1 MNKINL
7 FTASS
12 IVIANM
18 IGTGVFTSL
27 GFQVLDIQSVFV
39 LLMLWVVGGVIALC
53 GALTYGELGA
63 ALSRSGGEY
72 NFLSRIYHPALG
84 FAGGWVSATVGFAAP
99 TALAAMALGKYTTA
113 VFPVVDKTLIAV
125 VVLGMVTWI
134 HASSLRLGS
143 QFQNIF
149 TLIKLLLV
157 VFFIGAAAFADT
169 TQPISLLPQPGD
181 WRQLFSPA
189 FAVSL
194 IYVSYAYTGWNAA
207 AYITGEMDNPQRN
220 LPRAL
225 FRGTLAVMLLYVLLN
240 FSFLLTSPIPDL
252 AGQEEV
258 GYIAAVHIFGQLGG
272 SIMGIIISLL
282 LISTVSAMVL
292 AGPRVLMV
300 IGQDFGLF
308 RFLAV
313 TKPNGVP
320 ARAIYFQSA
329 ISLVFILTGSFERV
343 LVFAG
348 FVLAVVTFLTVMGI
362 FILRRNAPD
371 LPRPYKTWGY
381 PVTPLLFLVLV
392 GWTLGFLLV
401 NKPLESLAGLAI
413 IAAGLAA
420 YPFSRRLEEPLST
433 PES

>member
-1 MNKINL
+1 MKKINL
-7 FTASS
+7 FTAAS

-27 GFQVLDIQSVFV
+27 GFQVLEIQSVFV

-63 ALSRSGGEY
+63 ALPRSGGEY
-72 NFLSRIYHPALG
+72 NFLSETYHPALG

-113 VFPVVDKTLIAV
+113 VFPIVDKTLIAV
-125 VVLGMVTWI
+125 AVLAIVTWI
-134 HASSLRLGS
+134 HGNSLRAGS
-143 QFQNIF
+143 RFQDVF
-149 TLIKLLLV
+149 TLIKLALV
-157 VFFIGAAAFADT
+157 VFFIFAAAFAGT
-169 TQPISLLPQPGD
+169 KQAITLLPQPGD
-181 WRQLFSPA
+181 LPQLLSPA

-207 AYITGEMDNPQRN
+207 AYITGEMHDPQRN

-258 GYIAAVHIFGQLGG
+258 GYISAVHIFGQLGG
-272 SIMGIIISLL
+272 SIMALIISLL
-282 LISTVSAMVL
+282 LVSTVSAMVM

-300 IGQDFGLF
+300 IGEDFGLF
-308 RFLAV
+308 RFLSV
-313 TKPNGVP
+313 KKSNGVP

-329 ISLVFILTGSFERV
+329 ISLIFILTGSFERV

-348 FVLAVVTFLTVMGI
+348 FVLAVVTFLTVSGI
-362 FILRRNAPD
+362 FVLRWKAPD

-381 PVTPLLFLVLV
+381 PFTPLLFLVLV
-392 GWTLGFLLV
+392 GWTLAFLLI
-401 NKPLESLAGLAI
+401 NKPTESLAGLAI

-420 YPFSRRLEEPLST
+420 YPFSRRVVSF
-433 PES
+433 S